1 MIKGPVHQEHVIP
14 RGSAP
19 RERLRIPEANLTGE
33 EKRHKHQKQTY
44 TNTLS

>member
-1 MIKGPVHQEHVIP
+1 MHQEHVIP

-19 RERLRIPEANLTGE
+19 RDSLKIPEANLTEE
-33 EKRHKHQKQTY
+33 EKRDKYQKQTY